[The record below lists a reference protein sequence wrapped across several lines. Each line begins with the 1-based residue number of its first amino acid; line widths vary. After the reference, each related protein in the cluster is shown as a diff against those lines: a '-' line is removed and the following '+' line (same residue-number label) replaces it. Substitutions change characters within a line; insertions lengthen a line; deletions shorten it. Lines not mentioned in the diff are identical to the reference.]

1 MKRAQKMKTKNLMV
15 SICTLVLAVF
25 VVATA
30 AAELVN
36 DNYDVTIDGIL
47 AVENGINTNVVSV
60 VAGEMLTVKVYF
72 TANMTDTDVTI
83 EAELEG
89 EKVETS
95 AITTVFDVEAG
106 KTYRKVLTLEVPFE
120 LKDDLSNDLTL
131 DIEIDGKNYETTL
144 NTIVLNVQRPSY
156 NPVVKSITTPSSIDA
171 GETFPVEIVLKNM
184 GYNDLEDVYV
194 SANIVGLDAFQGPK
208 WFGDLVSLES
218 CDEDC
223 DLEDTVAGKL
233 YLEVPYNAAD
243 GIYTLEVTVV
253 NDDVETTELR
263 EIVITNDFS
272 NNVVSVNTKKTVAKG
287 EDAAYEILIVNPTNN
302 VKVYRIVSESTEGF
316 SSTPVETIV
325 AVPAGSSKIVK
336 VIASSDEEGSYIF
349 DVNILSNEELVNT
362 VTFELEVEGKQA
374 SSIVVLTIVL
384 AIIFLVLLVVLI
396 VLLGRKPEK
405 SEEFGESYY

>member
-1 MKRAQKMKTKNLMV
+1 MKTKNLMV

>member
-1 MKRAQKMKTKNLMV
+1 MKTKNLMV
-15 SICTLVLAVF
+15 SICTLVLALF
-25 VVATA
+25 LVANVA
-30 AAELVN
+30 ATELVN
-36 DNYDVTIDGIL
+36 DNYEITI
-47 AVENGINTNVVSV
+47 NGIDAYNNDVSV
-60 VAGEMLTVKVYF
+60 VAGEMITVKVYF
-72 TANMTDTDVTI
+72 TANASDTDVTV

-89 EKVETS
+89 EKVKTS
-95 AITTVFDVEAG
+95 AITEIFDVEAG
-106 KTYRKVLTLEVPFE
+106 KTYRKVLTLKVPFE

-131 DIEIDGKNYETTL
+131 DIEIDGKNYKSVLSTVTL
-144 NTIVLNVQRPSY
+144 RVQRPSY
-156 NPVVKSITTPSSIDA
+156 NPVVKSVTVPNSIDA

-184 GYNDLEDVYV
+184 GYNELEDIYV
-194 SANIVGLDAFQGPK
+194 SAKIIGLNAFQGPK

-223 DLEDTVAGKL
+223 DLDDTVAGKL
-233 YLEVPYNAAD
+233 YLEVPYTAEA

-263 EIVITNDFS
+263 EIVINNDFS

-287 EDAAYEILIVNPTNN
+287 EDAEYEILIVNPTNN
-302 VKVYRIVSESTEGF
+302 VKVYRIVSESTDGF
-316 SSTPVETIV
+316 SSTPVETII
-325 AVPAGSSKIVK
+325 AVPAGSSKTVK
-336 VIASSDEEGSYIF
+336 VIASSEEEGNYIF
-349 DVNILSNEELVNT
+349 DVNILSNDEVVNT